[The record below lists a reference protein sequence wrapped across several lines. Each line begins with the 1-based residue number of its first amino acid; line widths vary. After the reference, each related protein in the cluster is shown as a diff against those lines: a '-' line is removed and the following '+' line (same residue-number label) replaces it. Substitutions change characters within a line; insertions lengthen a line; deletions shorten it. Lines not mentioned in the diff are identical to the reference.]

1 MSTISAFMNGVTRLN
16 DGVGRMVAYLI
27 VPIFAFLILE
37 VFLRYLFNAPT
48 VWTNEL
54 TQMLFGAYA
63 VLSGGYILAHRGHVN
78 VDLFHARFGPRMR
91 AVIDIIG
98 SLIFFIFVL
107 AILFF
112 GYQMAQESVSSW
124 ETSYSAKFKALRSVV
139 LPIML
144 VVMVMGS
151 IIGGLTTPTEAA
163 AMGVLGALVSAAV
176 YRQLNMNMIREA
188 AIRTFKL
195 TGMIVWI
202 LFAAHAFSSAYQ
214 SMGAHQFIESLIL
227 LIPGGPWGIISA
239 MMLIVFVLGMV
250 LDPVGIMLI
259 TLPVSHTLRGGAD
272 CRHDHPDGVPADRDV
287 FAESLVQVVA
297 FR

>member
-1 MSTISAFMNGVTRLN
+1 MRAISAFMNGVTRLN
-16 DGVGRMVAYLI
+16 DVVGRMVAYLI

-124 ETSYSAKFKALRSVV
+124 ETSYSAWNA
-139 LPIML
+139 PIWP
-144 VVMVMGS
+144 VKV
-151 IIGGLTTPTEAA
+151 
-163 AMGVLGALVSAAV
+163 
-176 YRQLNMNMIREA
+176 
-188 AIRTFKL
+188 AI
-195 TGMIVWI
+195 
-202 LFAAHAFSSAYQ
+202 
-214 SMGAHQFIESLIL
+214 
-227 LIPGGPWGIISA
+227 
-239 MMLIVFVLGMV
+239 
-250 LDPVGIMLI
+250 PVGAALLLLQGIVKLLQDI
-259 TLPVSHTLRGGAD
+259 AIALNLDYYRPE
-272 CRHDHPDGVPADRDV
+272 PDETGDQ
-287 FAESLVQVVA
+287 L
-297 FR
+297 